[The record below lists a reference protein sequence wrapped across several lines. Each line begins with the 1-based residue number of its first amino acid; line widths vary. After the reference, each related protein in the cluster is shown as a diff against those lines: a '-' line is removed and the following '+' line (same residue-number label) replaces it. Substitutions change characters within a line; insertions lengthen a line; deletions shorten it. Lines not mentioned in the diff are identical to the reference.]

1 MKWLKTYTLISSVSA
16 FLCFWKYFI
25 NGITIFVVKFFFP
38 FTMYIGDFS
47 ISSHVDVPHFLKAI
61 FIEL

>member
-1 MKWLKTYTLISSVSA
+1 MVKTYTPISSVSA
-16 FLCFWKYFI
+16 FLCSWKYFI
-25 NGITIFVVKFFFP
+25 NGITIFVVNFFSP
-38 FTMYIGDFS
+38 LTMYIGDFS